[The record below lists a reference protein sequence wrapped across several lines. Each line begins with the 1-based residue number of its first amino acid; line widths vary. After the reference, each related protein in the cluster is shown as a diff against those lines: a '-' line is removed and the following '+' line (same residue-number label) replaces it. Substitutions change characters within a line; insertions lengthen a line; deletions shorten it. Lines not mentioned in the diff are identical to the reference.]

1 MIKKQ
6 TRAKPKSDS
15 KTSSRSKAKGDPKG
29 QTQSGQS
36 SNSTHGRA
44 KDSKPK
50 GEVNPKKNSKPKSD
64 PKPNAPLREK
74 YDVFIDGLMDDAN
87 KTHKDELH
95 TELLNKIPLTDSY
108 TNSLS
113 IAVGKQRSGKTRKI
127 IKEIIKISKMH
138 KETHMLIYCNKTGGH
153 TDKTFESFASLVKCP
168 VVYVSQDDLEERLM
182 DLIKYKNIY
191 NAYKKQ
197 GVDELFKNQTDG
209 YQGGE
214 FSAGFFDPLQP
225 QQPMLS
231 PDQMEEIQDMF
242 DVLGINNFNRDY
254 LHTLILLDD
263 IANSPLLTKPTT
275 YLNSLM
281 TQCAHI
287 NCSFF
292 LAVQYWKGL
301 PSAIKSQC
309 AVIYMFG
316 GFPKQQVRYMLSQ
329 ICLED
334 PFDEIWKKYQPLKN
348 KDFFVVDCIAG
359 TYHLIPSN
367 VPDHTRDG
375 LKKEIIEKAHDQI
388 EGNPSSDSDD
398 DLTDIFSDDEPE
410 KRTGGFTNPPVTGYI
425 GNYSVTNQVRGIASP
440 VTNPGPVRTPLI
452 NPTPITSGFNPT
464 PIQPVQPIEMDWEA
478 IWNRNKNGIRA
489 SGGGNGTG
497 W

>member
-1 MIKKQ
+1 M
-6 TRAKPKSDS
+6 S
-15 KTSSRSKAKGDPKG
+15 KTKPTSKRE
-29 QTQSGQS
+29 T
-36 SNSTHGRA
+36 
-44 KDSKPK
+44 
-50 GEVNPKKNSKPKSD
+50 NSKSSIIKLGSKT
-64 PKPNAPLREK
+64 KPNTPLREK
-74 YDVFIDGLMDDAN
+74 YDAFIDGLMNDAN
-87 KTHKDELH
+87 KTHKEELH

-108 TNSLS
+108 TNSIS

-127 IKEIIKISKMH
+127 IKEIIKIAKLH

-153 TDKTFESFASLVKCP
+153 TDKTFESFAPLVKCP
-168 VVYVSQDDLEERLM
+168 IVYVAQDDLEERLM
-182 DLIKYKNIY
+182 DLIRYKNMY
-191 NAYKKQ
+191 NSYKKQ
-197 GVDELFKNQTDG
+197 GVDELYKNQTDG

-214 FSAGFFDPLQP
+214 FSAGFFGPIQP
-225 QQPMLS
+225 QQPTLS
-231 PDQMEEIQDMF
+231 PEQLGEIQEMF
-242 DVLGINNFNRDY
+242 DALGINNFNRDY

-316 GFPKQQVRYMLSQ
+316 GYPKQQVRYMLSQ

-359 TYHLIPSN
+359 TYRLVTSD

-375 LKKEIIEKAHDQI
+375 LKKEIRDKANDQI
-388 EGNPSSDSDD
+388 DGNTTDSEEEEDNLADVFSDD
-398 DLTDIFSDDEPE
+398 DDDPP
-410 KRTGGFTNPPVTGYI
+410 RTAGFTNPPVTGYI
-425 GNYSVTNQVRGIASP
+425 NNYSVTNP
-440 VTNPGPVRTPLI
+440 TNLARPAPNI
-452 NPTPITSGFNPT
+452 GFT

-478 IWNRNKNGIRA
+478 IWNRNKNGGRA
-489 SGGGNGTG
+489 GGGSG

>member
-1 MIKKQ
+1 MIKKL
-6 TRAKPKSDS
+6 TRSKVKQGSEPKG
-15 KTSSRSKAKGDPKG
+15 SSRSKVDPKSNPKAKPSSRSKGD
-29 QTQSGQS
+29 
-36 SNSTHGRA
+36 
-44 KDSKPK
+44 
-50 GEVNPKKNSKPKSD
+50 PKSD

-108 TNSLS
+108 TNSIS

-214 FSAGFFDPLQP
+214 FSAGFFDPL

-398 DLTDIFSDDEPE
+398 DLADIFSDDEPE
-410 KRTGGFTNPPVTGYI
+410 KRTGGFRPDGTQARINSSFTNPPVTGYI

-440 VTNPGPVRTPLI
+440 VTNPGPVRTPLM

-489 SGGGNGTG
+489 GGGNGTG